1 MNTRVCVFLLL
12 AAVLVHASGISQLQ
26 VVEEGM
32 GLGPEVESEEIAFT
46 LSSDQKTRIA
56 SAVKLRD
63 SAVIPCPLCVSAVG
77 FVQNVALHEG
87 CGLLFSSAALAACEA
102 IGLGPQDPLSEL
114 CTAALIGGCVTIAN
128 DLSSG
133 IVNTT
138 QICVDLT
145 FC

>member
-1 MNTRVCVFLLL
+1 MRLFVLLL
-12 AAVLVHASGISQLQ
+12 LVSCAVLAQQ
-26 VVEEGM
+26 VKMEYPHQEG
-32 GLGPEVESEEIAFT
+32 LVVGPELDAEETVALT
-46 LSSDQKTRIA
+46 TDQAERIA
-56 SAVKLRD
+56 SAVKLHEG
-63 SAVIPCPLCVSAVG
+63 AVIPCPLCVSAVG